1 MFSSPAATAELSKF
15 ADISSAA
22 LSQHHLLGFKIAQ
35 LEFWAPLV
43 AQLVKNQSA
52 TPEQIRSGFD
62 PWLGKIPWRREKLPT
77 AVFWPGEFHGL
88 YSPWVCKE
96 LDMT

>member
-1 MFSSPAATAELSKF
+1 MATAEFSKF
-15 ADISSAA
+15 PGILSAT

-52 TPEQIRSGFD
+52 TPETWVQSLAWED
-62 PWLGKIPWRREKLPT
+62 PLEKGKATHCSILAWRIPWT
-77 AVFWPGEFHGL
+77 V
-88 YSPWVCKE
+88 
-96 LDMT
+96 